1 MSKDENQLFQQDL
14 IFKEEFTNLDEAF
27 EAMADKLFKRG
38 LVKETY
44 LEAIKEREKNYP
56 TGIDLS
62 VVEKNF
68 PNVAIPHTESQY
80 CNATNVILV
89 KLKNEITVNN
99 MMDSNSGLQVKY
111 LFMILNKAGGE
122 QANILANI
130 MGFVTD
136 KANIDSLEKAET
148 IKELYEVVQNIQ
160 I

>member
-1 MSKDENQLFQQDL
+1 MSKDENKLFYQDL
-14 IFKEEFTNLDEAF
+14 IFKEDFTNLDEAF
-27 EAMADKLFKRG
+27 EVMADKLLKRG

-44 LEAIKEREKNYP
+44 LEAIKEREKDFP

-80 CNATNVILV
+80 CNTTNVILV
-89 KLKNEITVNN
+89 KLRNEIIVRN
-99 MMDSNSGLQVKY
+99 MMDSSSELKVKY
-111 LFMILNKAGGE
+111 LFMILNEAGGE

-136 KANIDSLEKAET
+136 KNNIDSLEKAQT
-148 IKELYEVVQNIQ
+148 IEELYEVVKSIQ

>member
-80 CNATNVILV
+80 CNATYVILV
-89 KLKNEITVNN
+89 KLKNEITVKN
-99 MMDSNSGLQVKY
+99 MMDSNIELQVKY
-111 LFMILNKAGGE
+111 LFMILNEAGGE